1 MNTSNKA
8 ENGLKAEI
16 EWRIVVKKN
25 PPLTQ
30 CSRFIAQT
38 QGRTIKSKKHTSPE
52 TLTPNLFI
60 WILKKSNNYEF

>member
-38 QGRTIKSKKHTSPE
+38 QGRAIKSNKHTSPE
-52 TLTPNLFI
+52 TCNSKSI